1 MAIRVAV
8 PKETVPGERR
18 VALVPDVVA
27 RMTRQGYAVAV
38 EEGAGEGAYFS
49 NEAYAKAQA
58 ELRPDKKALYAD
70 ADLVLKVQPPSE
82 EELELMRPGTIV
94 VGLMQPH
101 RYPERVRRMVER
113 KVNAF
118 ALELIPRIT
127 RAQAMDVLSS
137 QSSVA
142 GYKAAVIAADKLPKF
157 FPMLTYAAG
166 TIRPALVFVIGAG
179 VAGLQAIATAK
190 RLGAVVEAFDVR
202 RAARE
207 QVKSLGARFL
217 ELDIDAEGEGGY
229 ARELTPEEKE
239 KERQMVADAIARAD
253 VVITTAQIPWRPAPK
268 IVTREMVERM
278 RPGSVIV
285 DLAAESGGNTE
296 LTQPGEEV
304 VHQGVRILGPKNLP
318 SELSVHASEM
328 YARNLYNFVH
338 LLTGEGKGLE
348 PDWNDEILA
357 QSVLVWDG
365 EVKHPMVK
373 ELLEEASA

>member
-49 NEAYAKAQA
+49 DEAYAKAQA